1 VAVALPAELRLVA
14 AHPRVAELRLVA
26 ALRAAVVVAA
36 AALLPSR

>member
-14 AHPRVAELRLVA
+14 PPRVALRLVA